1 MVFIDVHSHLDI
13 CRDVDKIIQN
23 ARKLNVRVILAC
35 GVNSKTNRGVLKL
48 SKKYPEIKACLGI
61 YPVDALKISDKKINS
76 EIEFIRKNKS
86 KIVAI
91 SEVGLDLKQISEK
104 TLERQK
110 KNLLKFIKLSQEL
123 DVPLIVHSRKA
134 EQQTIEILESANYK
148 KIIMHCFSGKLKLVK
163 RIIANEWFFGIPAC
177 VKYSEHFQKII
188 ELVPITHLFCE
199 TDSPFLHPDKL
210 QNNEP
215 ANVIES
221 YKAIARIKGLKLT
234 QVEKQIEKNYMEL
247 FAEI

>member
-23 ARKLNVRVILAC
+23 ARKLNVKVILAC
-35 GVNSKTNRGVLKL
+35 GVNSKTNREVLKL
-48 SKKYPEIKACLGI
+48 SKKYPEVKACLGI
-61 YPVDALKISDKKINS
+61 YPIDALKISNEKINS

-91 SEVGLDLKQISEK
+91 SEIGLDLKQAPEK
-104 TLERQK
+104 TFLKQK
-110 KNLLKFIKLSQEL
+110 KNLLKFIELSQKL

-134 EQQTIEILESANYK
+134 EQQTIELLESSNYK

-163 RIIANEWFFGIPAC
+163 RIIDNDWFLSIPTC
-177 VKYSEHFQKII
+177 VKHSEHFQKII
-188 ELVPITHLFCE
+188 ELAPITRFFCE

-247 FAEI
+247 FAEV